1 MNNLEEFIRANRE
14 EFDSKE
20 PREKLWS
27 HIESDLDGGSQ
38 KDFGWMWKAAVV
50 VLVAVCGFLIWER
63 GQHQVNISTA
73 SATDL
78 YMGPEFLET
87 ELYYTQLITQKQQQ
101 VESFNQ
107 GDPELKNDFKND
119 LASLDTIYH
128 ELKQE
133 YIETGN
139 DVVLDAMMS
148 NLQLR
153 KELLDQELMILE
165 KLENEYRHETNEIEY
180 L

>member
-14 EFDSKE
+14 DFDSKE

-27 HIESDLDGGSQ
+27 QIEADLDSNQ
-38 KDFGWMWKAAVV
+38 KDFGWLWKAAVV
-50 VLVAVCGFLIWER
+50 VLLAVCGYLIMER
-63 GQHQVNISTA
+63 EQHQPVEAIAASEFYVN
-73 SATDL
+73 
-78 YMGPEFLET
+78 PEFVET
-87 ELYYTQLITQKQQQ
+87 ELYYTQLISQKQLA
-101 VESFNQ
+101 VENFVKA
-107 GDPELKNDFKND
+107 DPNVKSEFKND
-119 LASLDTIYH
+119 LASLDTMYQ

-139 DVVLDAMMS
+139 EIVLDAMMQ

-165 KLENEYRHETNEIEY
+165 KIENDYHNETNEVEY